1 MGFGDL
7 KGRGSKKNSDALAES
22 FIAGA
27 EARANP
33 QQTTA
38 VGRAR
43 VKNRQSYL
51 FSLST
56 DVSEQVDQLSLLHRQ
71 RRVSR
76 SDVIRVAVQALAEL
90 PEDQVLALIDRH
102 LGS

>member
-7 KGRGSKKNSDALAES
+7 KGRGSQKKTEALAES

-33 QQTTA
+33 EQGAT

-56 DVSEQVDQLSLLHRQ
+56 DVSEQVDQLSLLHRR

-90 PEDQVLALIDRH
+90 PEDQILALIDRH

>member
-7 KGRGSKKNSDALAES
+7 KGRGSKKNTDALAES

-33 QQTTA
+33 ERATA
-38 VGRAR
+38 GRTR

-56 DVSEQVDQLSLLHRQ
+56 DVSEQVDQLSLLHRR

-90 PEDQVLALIDRH
+90 PEEQVLALIDRH
-102 LGS
+102 LGEP

>member
-7 KGRGSKKNSDALAES
+7 KGRGRVKPHDALAES

-33 QQTTA
+33 ASVAPTR
-38 VGRAR
+38 VR

-56 DVSEQVDQLSLLHRQ
+56 DVSEQVDRVSLLHRQ

-90 PEDQVLALIDRH
+90 PEEQVIALIDRH
-102 LGS
+102 LGG